1 MADTKTYVLHL
12 RTACG
17 ARQTREFH
25 ELPRRYVIPLK
36 YPLRAAGNFL
46 SEAPFMHVPKMET
59 RTFELDEFMR
69 DGDGEVWGGA
79 YVEIES

>member
-1 MADTKTYVLHL
+1 MSERKTYALHL
-12 RTACG
+12 TTACG
-17 ARQTREFH
+17 ARQVREFH
-25 ELPRRYVIPLK
+25 ELPRRFVIPLHFR
-36 YPLRAAGNFL
+36 LRVTGNFL